1 MLFFRKK
8 TLADSIVEGS
18 FDDRT
23 LAKRM
28 KEWMLKGS
36 PGVARRAVELYEK
49 QPPAKR
55 EALAAGGL
63 SADFVNKQKKRLNM
77 K

>member
-8 TLADSIVEGS
+8 TLADSIVDGS

-28 KEWMLKGS
+28 KEWMLKGG
-36 PGVARRAVELYEK
+36 PGVARRAIKLYEK
-49 QPPAKR
+49 QPAPKR
-55 EALAAGGL
+55 EALARHGL
-63 SADFVNKQKKRLNM
+63 TEEFVNKQKKRLNIR
-77 K
+77 

>member
-28 KEWMLKGS
+28 KEWMLKGG
-36 PGVARRAVELYEK
+36 PGVARRAIKLYEK
-49 QPPAKR
+49 QPQEKR
-55 EALAAGGL
+55 EAFARHGL
-63 SADFVNKQKKRLNM
+63 TEEFVNKQKKCLNIR
-77 K
+77 